1 LTNSL
6 IAASATGE
14 SALNE
19 ATETDGSHL
28 VKHYR
33 SSGNFTSG
41 DEDGGAAH
49 IIAYLMFTIYG
60 AFIGA
65 GIMYLIG

>member
-1 LTNSL
+1 M
-6 IAASATGE
+6 
-14 SALNE
+14 NE
-19 ATETDGSHL
+19 ATEIDGSHL